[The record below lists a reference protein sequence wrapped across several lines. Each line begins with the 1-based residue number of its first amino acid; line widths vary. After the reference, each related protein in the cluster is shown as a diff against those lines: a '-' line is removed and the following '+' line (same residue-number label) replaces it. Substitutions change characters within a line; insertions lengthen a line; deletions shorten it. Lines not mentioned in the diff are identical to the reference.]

1 MWFASLRKP
10 LLHRFSPGAAD
21 GTSPEPAMPPVYS
34 LNGEMPIEVMKDFDT
49 VLLFGRLADV
59 SPTALTVRRAS
70 SELCFPVMKRGSA
83 VLVRGYDEQM
93 NPVLFCGKLAQSSG
107 LECTVGELEAIPYRT
122 DRKCARWPL
131 CPPASIEIL
140 DGAEPGL
147 PQPCQLF
154 NISRSGA
161 CVVCEHT
168 YAVAQILHLRINTS
182 ISGQCAPYRCKVV
195 RATPRRG
202 DSFEYGLLFIHLSR
216 NQRRCLAQ
224 EIRIIQSETKKSCRG
239 RGT

>member
-1 MWFASLRKP
+1 MWFASLRKL
-10 LLHRFSPGAAD
+10 LLHRFSPGAV
-21 GTSPEPAMPPVYS
+21 GGSPPGPAMPSVYS
-34 LNGEMPIEVMKDFDT
+34 LNREMPIEVMKDFDT

-70 SELCFPVMKRGSA
+70 SELCFPILKRGGA

-93 NPVLFCGKLAQSSG
+93 NPVLFCGRLAQSSG

-122 DRKCARWPL
+122 DRKYARWPL
-131 CPPASIEIL
+131 CPPASIEVL

-147 PQPCQLF
+147 PQPCQLL
-154 NISRSGA
+154 NISRSGV
-161 CVVCEHT
+161 CIVCEHI
-168 YAVAQILHLRINTS
+168 YAVGQILYLRIKTA

-202 DSFEYGLLFIHLSR
+202 DSFEYGMLFIHLSG
-216 NQRRCLAQ
+216 NQLHCLAQ
-224 EIRIIQSETKKSCRG
+224 EIQSIQNETKKSCRVSE
-239 RGT
+239 T